1 MYCLL
6 RMELAAYLQENA
18 ILSLSQV
25 GHLNPFLSPT
35 LGFSLHEQP
44 NATVGHLQLF
54 QNKMTNT
61 RQMPGG
67 VIGTLG
73 ID

>member
-1 MYCLL
+1 MYCPL

-18 ILSLSQV
+18 ILLLSQ
-25 GHLNPFLSPT
+25 GGAFAPLFLSPT
-35 LGFSLHEQP
+35 LGFLYEQP
-44 NATVGHLQLF
+44 GATVGHLQLF

-67 VIGTLG
+67 NRQTRK
-73 ID
+73 